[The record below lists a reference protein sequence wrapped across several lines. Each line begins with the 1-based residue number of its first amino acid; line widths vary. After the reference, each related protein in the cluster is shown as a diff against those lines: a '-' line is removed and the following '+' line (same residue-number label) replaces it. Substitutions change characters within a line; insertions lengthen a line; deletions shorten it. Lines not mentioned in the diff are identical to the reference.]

1 MDTFYMVCKF
11 YLKEEGGGEEKNKE
25 TFSQEGTGG
34 DFCSAGD
41 VGAWS
46 DCWLQGRF
54 TLWKVIKPFTYA
66 LCAFLDEREHPSNKI
81 Y

>member
-41 VGAWS
+41 VGA
-46 DCWLQGRF
+46 
-54 TLWKVIKPFTYA
+54 
-66 LCAFLDEREHPSNKI
+66 
-81 Y
+81 